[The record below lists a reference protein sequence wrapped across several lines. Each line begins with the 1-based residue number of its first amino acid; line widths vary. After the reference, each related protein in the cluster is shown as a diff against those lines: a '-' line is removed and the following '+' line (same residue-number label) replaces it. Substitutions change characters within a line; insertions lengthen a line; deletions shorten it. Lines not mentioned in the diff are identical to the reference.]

1 MNKIVKYL
9 KSRVIFENRIQV
21 DWPIYL
27 VIFLEIEQLHN
38 SSKENLAHEA
48 IDYILS
54 RFLKSPTSTIV
65 TSIQRF
71 SELVQDRAIKLRKI
85 DTPVNELITL
95 FAIEYTQSN
104 KSGNK
109 YQHMKPI
116 KTLQDLENKLMWYSV
131 LMLCNQ
137 SFNIPGHSKWNDFFI
152 HRVDHDQLSIYDS
165 SNLNVIWESGIQFGL
180 KLGLSLEQ
188 RFLLSHVM
196 KLVSSNY
203 DNYTFQNFNTVLDY
217 ILKYQYDYLE
227 ITDFSHEYFLF
238 LHLYSTSPK
247 KQLKMLLD
255 DNPKGCVET
264 MCLTLSK
271 LSTLICTATGVAKEL
286 VYTYDVLKKG
296 WFDTLLLLLDNV
308 VCYYLYET
316 HNPKDCAIVLRFFY
330 NAIKIPPEPE
340 DLVKPWINDYKK
352 QVVLVITR
360 KFHKIDIET
369 FYEILI
375 RFRVT
380 VLSKV
385 AIHDYFM
392 KYQPSQVTSLKECAW
407 QELMIVIFK
416 SKDPPKSIFLSL
428 QKIFLL
434 HLQRNCGFD
443 FISDCLEMDL
453 PAHGLE
459 FTLTKEDSIISSF
472 KNYIEQQSRALLI
485 QKLHDNL
492 IQILNYIP
500 KLRLP
505 SLLQAIM
512 MDALIHAIVPE
523 QSLLVHNNKDGYCKQ
538 LIVSLQTLSY
548 QEECTTY
555 EQITISYQHC
565 YLWRIL
571 ALISKR
577 IILEDLEFSNFPYM
591 VTTLMFVF
599 NKYCENVP
607 GFQFYA
613 WEDRNLVSFIEFC
626 KKSKNIISKQY
637 QNILNDDCSLL
648 EYIHIIK
655 NLTNL
660 NELFKNCNLEI
671 LSTENIQVKTQIFTD
686 TAKNLTLVLFLQ
698 LQIEE
703 MDLKS
708 SYILNFLNK
717 HQVGVPEGIRI
728 LIESLINICY
738 KQVTGKNEQMC
749 IIPVLE
755 PEDSIKLNEFKSLC
769 MDITETFRMFTSPIS
784 EGSDCSVHKFL
795 AHFSLRENQ
804 LFEACL
810 RKCMTDE
817 FQQIPEKQLF
827 SMEEFVYCSMRCC
840 EMLNRICGENP
851 SLLDVECIWQIF
863 KLEDFHQT
871 KAHIYLAIQ
880 DCNIILKSLL
890 RLHYTCKQYNL
901 SNKLFYPYSISKLCD
916 SISVLCKTY
925 KTITFYERKIYYP
938 IESGFELYIPE
949 NLFQVIQFLSLLPR
963 IFPQDE
969 LDTTHTST
977 TLASILS
984 IHSDILRYLNIGE
997 GDIFFSNDLPICF
1010 EFLEFQNTM
1019 NCFFQITSCD
1029 LSIYPNVDIFLNSY
1043 SITKSCF
1050 FEIIEKYFSRELF
1063 YFQLLILKEYLD
1075 VINTCLSLYSES
1087 EPIQIESINSQIH
1100 EFEFSKSDIKKFL
1113 LFNPESSAEETSDN
1127 SLLVFLK
1134 NSSVC
1139 ILKQLQ
1145 DCVDLVFSEDD
1156 NITLKQLTRSCNCIK
1171 EELSEISEDTLEF
1184 ISFFVTRNNILFLS
1198 LLRQKTSTNR
1208 LSHLTELQLD
1218 ISQFVEYIHETYQ
1231 QMHSMCIGD
1240 YTFTQVQLIPGISS
1254 VSSKDLSVIVKDFSE
1269 FPSFSTLL
1277 IDGFLS
1283 LCLFE
1288 LHLMSCY
1295 LPSVV
1300 KLCENFDL
1308 RVCINNLQ
1316 FKSLHKH
1323 SRNLLDLHYCEG
1335 VTISKGNQLMR
1346 DINRLINS
1354 MTISR
1359 LKLFNTLSKC
1369 REISLL
1375 FKKLDLKEGRIIL
1388 ENIQSN
1394 ILNDP
1399 DLSEHHSLVSDNLL
1413 PVYDVLCPLFEDK
1426 INFTQLM
1433 LAYSNLHI
1441 TNEEGIY
1448 LKLEIFLA
1456 NINVFKSVL

>member
-38 SSKENLAHEA
+38 SSKENLAHEV

-54 RFLKSPTSTIV
+54 RFIKSPTSTIV

-95 FAIEYTQSN
+95 FAIVYTQSHI
-104 KSGNK
+104 SGNK
-109 YQHMKPI
+109 YRQMKPI

-137 SFNIPGHSKWNDFFI
+137 SFEIPGHSKWNEHLI
-152 HRVDHDQLSIYDS
+152 RHVDHDQLSIYDS

-203 DNYTFQNFNTVLDY
+203 NNYTFQNFNIVLDY

-247 KQLKMLLD
+247 KQLKSLLD

-286 VYTYDVLKKG
+286 VNTYDALKKS

-308 VCYYLYET
+308 FCYYLYET
-316 HNPKDCAIVLRFFY
+316 HNPKDCAIVLRCFY

-340 DLVKPWINDYKK
+340 DIVKPWIKDYKK
-352 QVVLVITR
+352 QVIWIITR

-369 FYEILI
+369 FYEILT

-392 KYQPSQVTSLKECAW
+392 KYQPSQVTSLKDGVW
-407 QELMIVIFK
+407 QELIIVIFK
-416 SKDPPKSIFLSL
+416 SKDPPKSIFHSL

-434 HLQRNCGFD
+434 YLQRNCGFY

-453 PAHGLE
+453 PAHGIE
-459 FTLTKEDSIISSF
+459 YILTKEDSIISSF
-472 KNYIEQQSRALLI
+472 KNYIEHQSRALLI

-523 QSLLVHNNKDGYCKQ
+523 QSLLIHSNRDGYCKQ
-538 LIVSLQTLSY
+538 LSVSLQTLSY
-548 QEECTTY
+548 QKECTTY
-555 EQITISYQHC
+555 EQITISYQHY

-571 ALISKR
+571 ALILKK
-577 IILEDLEFSNFPYM
+577 ILFDDLKWSNFPYM

-607 GFQFYA
+607 SFQGYA
-613 WEDRNLVSFIEFC
+613 WEDRNLVCFIEFC
-626 KKSKNIISKQY
+626 KKSKNIISRQY

-648 EYIHIIK
+648 EYIQIIK

-660 NELFKNCNLEI
+660 NQLFKNCNLQI
-671 LSTENIQVKTQIFTD
+671 LSTENIQVKIQMFTD
-686 TAKNLTLVLFLQ
+686 TAKDLTSILILQ

-703 MDLKS
+703 MNLKS
-708 SYILNFLNK
+708 SYILSFLND
-717 HQVGVPEGIRI
+717 HQVSVSEGIRKQI
-728 LIESLINICY
+728 NSLINKCY
-738 KQVTGKNEQMC
+738 KQITSKNNQMSL
-749 IIPVLE
+749 IPVLE
-755 PEDSIKLNEFKSLC
+755 PKDSIKLNEYKSLC

-804 LFEACL
+804 LFDVCL
-810 RKCMTDE
+810 RKCMTDK
-817 FQQIPEKQLF
+817 FQQIPDKQFL
-827 SMEEFVYCSMRCC
+827 SMEEFVECSMSCC
-840 EMLNRICGENP
+840 EILNRICGENP

-871 KAHIYLAIQ
+871 RTHIYLAIQ
-880 DCNIILKSLL
+880 NCNIILKTLFQ
-890 RLHYTCKQYNL
+890 LHYTCEQFNL

-916 SISVLCKTY
+916 SVSVLCKTY
-925 KTITFYERKIYYP
+925 KTTTFYGRKIYYP
-938 IESGFELYIPE
+938 IESGFELDIPE
-949 NLFQVIQFLSLLPR
+949 NIFQVIQFLSLLPR
-963 IFPQDE
+963 IFPQDV

-997 GDIFFSNDLPICF
+997 RDRFFSNDLPICF

-1029 LSIYPNVDIFLNSY
+1029 LSIYPNVDIFQNSY
-1043 SITKSCF
+1043 SITKNHF

-1075 VINTCLSLYSES
+1075 VINTCLSIYSES

-1100 EFEFSKSDIKKFL
+1100 EFEFSKSDIKKLL

-1127 SLLVFLK
+1127 SLLVFM
-1134 NSSVC
+1134 NYYFVC
-1139 ILKQLQ
+1139 IPKQLQ
-1145 DCVDLVFSEDD
+1145 DCVDLVLSDD
-1156 NITLKQLTRSCNCIK
+1156 NITLKQLIRSCNCIK
-1171 EELSEISEDTLEF
+1171 GELSEISEDTFEF
-1184 ISFFVTRNNILFLS
+1184 ISFFVSRNNIIFLS
-1198 LLRQKTSTNR
+1198 LLRQKTSMNR
-1208 LSHLTELQLD
+1208 LSHLTEVQLD

-1254 VSSKDLSVIVKDFSE
+1254 VSTRDLSVIVKDFSE

-1300 KLCENFDL
+1300 KLCENFD
-1308 RVCINNLQ
+1308 CINNLQ
-1316 FKSLHKH
+1316 FKSLDKH
-1323 SRNLLDLHYCEG
+1323 SHNLLDLHYCEG

-1399 DLSEHHSLVSDNLL
+1399 DLLEHHSLVSDNLL

-1441 TNEEGIY
+1441 TDEEGIS
-1448 LKLEIFLA
+1448 LKLERFLA
-1456 NINVFKSVL
+1456 NINVLKSLL